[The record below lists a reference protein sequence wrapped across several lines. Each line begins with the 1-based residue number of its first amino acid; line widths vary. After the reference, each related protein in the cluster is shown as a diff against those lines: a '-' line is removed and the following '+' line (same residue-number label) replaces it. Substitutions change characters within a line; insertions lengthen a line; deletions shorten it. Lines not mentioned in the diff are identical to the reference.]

1 MTISHPPYLPSF
13 PRSKAHSL
21 SPYYYYY
28 EYDYDYY
35 YYYYYEYDYDYYYYE
50 YDYDYYYYEDDYDY
64 YYYYYEDDDYYPP
77 LIYSTIHPSIC
88 ECRPKSRSIMAVSRS

>member
-35 YYYYYEYDYDYYYYE
+35 YYEDY
-50 YDYDYYYYEDDYDY
+50 YDY